1 MAWYYRTYA
10 CGHEGRVNV
19 TGKTEERMQRLD
31 EIFAGLCP
39 ECWKKQ
45 KDEEHAKA
53 NAEAEKKAAEN
64 NLPKL
69 SGSEKQIAWA
79 NTIRMQFYEKYS
91 NGQNDIATIISEKT
105 ESKFWI
111 DNRNYLDSSFI
122 EEYAEKIKEKQ
133 QHKEMVESNAVW
145 PKEIKHDGIV
155 EIVEKYKNT
164 YDYRISLKYK
174 KDAEFTAIVKS
185 CGYLWDGNEWYRKI
199 SRSTGKFKDM
209 AEELGNK
216 LLENGFA
223 IYIQKDKNAYI
234 QLNEKAL
241 NL

>member
-1 MAWYYRTYA
+1 ML
-10 CGHEGRVNV
+10 E
-19 TGKTEERMQRLD
+19 KTERRGTCESKCRSR
-31 EIFAGLCP
+31 E
-39 ECWKKQ
+39 
-45 KDEEHAKA
+45 
-53 NAEAEKKAAEN
+53 KAAEN

-185 CGYLWDGNEWYRKI
+185 YGYSWNGNEWYRKI

>member
-1 MAWYYRTYA
+1 
-10 CGHEGRVNV
+10 
-19 TGKTEERMQRLD
+19 
-31 EIFAGLCP
+31 
-39 ECWKKQ
+39 
-45 KDEEHAKA
+45 
-53 NAEAEKKAAEN
+53 
-64 NLPKL
+64 
-69 SGSEKQIAWA
+69 
-79 NTIRMQFYEKYS
+79 MQFYEKYS
-91 NGQNDIATIISEKT
+91 NGQNDIDTIISEKT

-155 EIVEKYKNT
+155 EIIEKYKNM

-185 CGYLWDGNEWYRKI
+185 CGYSWDGNEWYRKI

>member
-1 MAWYYRTYA
+1 
-10 CGHEGRVNV
+10 
-19 TGKTEERMQRLD
+19 
-31 EIFAGLCP
+31 
-39 ECWKKQ
+39 
-45 KDEEHAKA
+45 
-53 NAEAEKKAAEN
+53 
-64 NLPKL
+64 
-69 SGSEKQIAWA
+69 
-79 NTIRMQFYEKYS
+79 
-91 NGQNDIATIISEKT
+91 
-105 ESKFWI
+105 
-111 DNRNYLDSSFI
+111 
-122 EEYAEKIKEKQ
+122 
-133 QHKEMVESNAVW
+133 MVESNAVW

-185 CGYLWDGNEWYRKI
+185 YGYSWNGNEWYRKI

-234 QLNEKAL
+234 QRNERKRESITVIR
-241 NL
+241 